1 LNPESGK
8 KKEPLPATLQTYFWI
23 SKAYLYPIIPL
34 VMLQPEVLLDEVQ
47 ELITTPAVIM
57 SNRIKTVLFILVVFL
72 NLNNTNP

>member
-1 LNPESGK
+1 
-8 KKEPLPATLQTYFWI
+8 
-23 SKAYLYPIIPL
+23 
-34 VMLQPEVLLDEVQ
+34 MLQPEVLLDEVQ